1 MTLLHIQGFPLEM
14 LRPPLLVPLRIR
26 LPHRGLASSCILTS
40 AFSALGIF
48 FSVEKH
54 HHLYVGHLAT
64 AL

>member
-1 MTLLHIQGFPLEM
+1 MTLLHVQGFPLEM

-26 LPHRGLASSCILTS
+26 LPHRGLTSSCILTS
-40 AFSALGIF
+40 AFSALVIF

-64 AL
+64 AV